1 MLIYVDDIIVTGT
14 HLSVISTLIV
24 QLQTKFPIK
33 DLGTLAFFLGTHM
46 LGAKPATSPC
56 SAGSKLS
63 KLDGDPL
70 PDFTEYR
77 QVVGALLY
85 CTLTRPEPA
94 YSVNQLCQHM
104 HSPSTT
110 H

>member
-1 MLIYVDDIIVTGT
+1 
-14 HLSVISTLIV
+14 
-24 QLQTKFPIK
+24 
-33 DLGTLAFFLGTHM
+33 M

-70 PDFTEYR
+70 LDFTEYR

-85 CTLTRPEPA
+85 CTLTSPELA
-94 YSVNQLCQHM
+94 YSGNQLCQHM

-110 H
+110 HWSAAKCVLRYLKHTINHGLLYTLGTL